1 LRGAERDHGLAMD
14 SRTLV
19 TQMQQ
24 LGLLPEDGAP
34 RRAFL
39 ALYQQHINDV
49 RAFARELLK
58 NDSITAYQ
66 ANLLLTGKARQ
77 LLVGP
82 YLVFE
87 RLGEGGMGQVFK
99 ARHQRTRRIVAL
111 KVIRPERVSNP
122 VAVGRF
128 FREVQAAAQ
137 LSHPHVVHAYD
148 ADQVDKIYYLAMQYV
163 RGTDLAA
170 HVKQRGPLPIADAC
184 KFLNHAAQGLQH
196 IHEHGMVH
204 RDIKP
209 NNLML
214 ALEELPA
221 PIPAAGGVAVRT
233 APAMLKILDLG
244 LVCLTEGDDRD
255 AKDLTREGAIMGTV
269 DYMAPEQ
276 ARETRAADIRSDIYS
291 LGCTFY
297 FALTGQVPFPGGTSF
312 EKMLHHQI
320 DEPAPLTRFRPDVPA
335 GLSMIL
341 RRMLAK
347 DPADRFQTPADVAAA
362 VAPLLPGKDVPPQ
375 AIPIAQE
382 QLPTVSDI
390 ASETDEPLLIVDR
403 SRLAY
408 QRTNPWVAVAWWVAV
423 LGMALAAVGLFFIL
437 WLLKR

>member
-1 LRGAERDHGLAMD
+1 MD

-24 LGLLPEDGAP
+24 LGLLPDEGAP
-34 RRAFL
+34 RRTFQ

-58 NDSITAYQ
+58 NDFLTAYQ
-66 ANLLLTGKARQ
+66 ANLLLTGKVRQ

-99 ARHQRTRRIVAL
+99 ARHQRTRRLVAL

-128 FREVQAAAQ
+128 FREIQAAAQ
-137 LSHPHVVHAYD
+137 LSHPHVVRAYD
-148 ADQVDKIYYLAMQYV
+148 ADQVDKTYYFAMQYV
-163 RGTDLAA
+163 RGTDLASYI
-170 HVKQRGPLPIADAC
+170 KQRGPLPISDAC
-184 KFLNHAAQGLQH
+184 KFLIQAAQGLQH
-196 IHEHGMVH
+196 IHEHAMVH

-221 PIPAAGGVAVRT
+221 PVPAAGGVAVRT
-233 APAMLKILDLG
+233 APTTLKILDLG
-244 LVCLTEGDDRD
+244 LVSLTEGDDRD
-255 AKDLTREGAIMGTV
+255 AKGLTREGTIMGTV

-276 ARETRAADIRSDIYS
+276 ARETRTVDIRSDIYS

-297 FALTGQVPFPGGTSF
+297 FALTGQVPFPGGTR
-312 EKMLHHQI
+312 
-320 DEPAPLTRFRPDVPA
+320 PLRKCSIIRSTSRRPST
-335 GLSMIL
+335 GF
-341 RRMLAK
+341 
-347 DPADRFQTPADVAAA
+347 DPMCRQ
-362 VAPLLPGKDVPPQ
+362 G
-375 AIPIAQE
+375 
-382 QLPTVSDI
+382 
-390 ASETDEPLLIVDR
+390 
-403 SRLAY
+403 
-408 QRTNPWVAVAWWVAV
+408 
-423 LGMALAAVGLFFIL
+423 
-437 WLLKR
+437 